1 MATKPWQVIVIVVGL
16 LVGGGLI
23 LWNTFSGDR
32 LDIEYSMT
40 LIDAET
46 GVVYSIPD
54 YRDAGLILPAGRPG
68 AQSEIALIQ
77 ISKDEQTGAWRVSES
92 GKRMIG
98 ALNVPIKA
106 FDRDSGVLTAQPA
119 SFQKYPKQ

>member
-1 MATKPWQVIVIVVGL
+1 M
-16 LVGGGLI
+16 
-23 LWNTFSGDR
+23 SGDR
-32 LDIEYSMT
+32 LEIQYSMT